1 MNSLNPFIL
10 LMIDKAVREL
20 PGRRFKAMVIH
31 NDGINFSVGA
41 NIALLLYGAK
51 LRLWPFVRWVLKRGQ
66 DSFQKMRFAPF
77 PVIGAPSGMALGGG
91 CEVLLH
97 CDAIEAH
104 AETYMG
110 FVETGVGIVPG
121 WGGCK
126 ELLGRWT
133 TSKTCPGGPMP
144 PVMKA
149 FETIAMAQ
157 ISKSAIEAQDFL
169 FLRPGDSV
177 IMNRD
182 RVLAAAKARALEMAK
197 DYTPSKPV
205 ELRLPG
211 PTGRAALDLGI
222 RDFIN
227 KGVASPHDG
236 VIAHEL
242 AIILS
247 GGDTDALDIVSEDKV
262 LRLERDAIIK
272 LARTKKS
279 RARVDHMLR
288 KGKPLRN

>member
-1 MNSLNPFIL
+1 
-10 LMIDKAVREL
+10 
-20 PGRRFKAMVIH
+20 
-31 NDGINFSVGA
+31 
-41 NIALLLYGAK
+41 
-51 LRLWPFVRWVLKRGQ
+51 
-66 DSFQKMRFAPF
+66 
-77 PVIGAPSGMALGGG
+77 
-91 CEVLLH
+91 
-97 CDAIEAH
+97 
-104 AETYMG
+104 
-110 FVETGVGIVPG
+110 
-121 WGGCK
+121 
-126 ELLGRWT
+126 
-133 TSKTCPGGPMP
+133 
-144 PVMKA
+144 
-149 FETIAMAQ
+149 
-157 ISKSAIEAQDFL
+157 
-169 FLRPGDSV
+169 
-177 IMNRD
+177 
-182 RVLAAAKARALEMAK
+182 
-197 DYTPSKPV
+197 
-205 ELRLPG
+205 LPG